1 MIHEEKRKGGRPRRR
16 EKSISGVT
24 EVRGKQLP
32 KNILTI
38 PLQSCSLLYYNTHVH
53 AHTLTKK
60 RRRRK
65 KKAVG
70 EVMRIITSTLLMTGW
85 TKSSKNTLNSLKPQ
99 QAS

>member
-1 MIHEEKRKGGRPRRR
+1 MRKNETGGGGDPKG

-24 EVRGKQLP
+24 EVLGKQLS

-53 AHTLTKK
+53 AHRLTKRK
-60 RRRRK
+60 K

-70 EVMRIITSTLLMTGW
+70 EVMKIITSTLLMTGW
-85 TKSSKNTLNSLKPQ
+85 TNQVKNTLNSLKPQ